1 MTNEMHYGTT
11 AYRPDRIPPQPPP
24 TERSWFRRASRVH
37 LSWGNTQ
44 ELAPAKFFH
53 KDNPER
59 LRLREQAEREDAEK
73 KDNGTYQPRITE
85 TQDFHYIHDHQRYR
99 FAQLSVGGRFWMNL
113 YIFGKGCTIFIASV
127 YSVVCIVFA
136 LDSDIGFVD
145 EIMDSAISGVYIFSP
160 LYLSWLLGSLVIH
173 KLPQLWARPARG
185 PLWEF
190 NRQTGMVTLFDYD
203 NNGEYKKNGTIGELT
218 APFHEFDAYVIS
230 SPDRQGLPLNVLELT
245 HRYRD
250 IRFNLAPILHQSDDA
265 HEHFALWDYLQNYMD
280 VSRPLPDIPYLEQF
294 RHLDPTTVEHDRHT
308 GRDPRYWV
316 DMDDDTFKAK
326 VKEVLAG
333 IRNIDT
339 LRRPNLMAQYVEYPL

>member
-1 MTNEMHYGTT
+1 M
-11 AYRPDRIPPQPPP
+11 
-24 TERSWFRRASRVH
+24 W
-37 LSWGNTQ
+37 
-44 ELAPAKFFH
+44 
-53 KDNPER
+53 
-59 LRLREQAEREDAEK
+59 
-73 KDNGTYQPRITE
+73 
-85 TQDFHYIHDHQRYR
+85 
-99 FAQLSVGGRFWMNL
+99 
-113 YIFGKGCTIFIASV
+113 
-127 YSVVCIVFA
+127 
-136 LDSDIGFVD
+136 
-145 EIMDSAISGVYIFSP
+145 AI
-160 LYLSWLLGSLVIH
+160 GSLVIH
-173 KLPQLWARPARG
+173 KLPRLWVRPARG

-203 NNGEYKKNGTIGELT
+203 NNGEYKKNGSIGELT

-265 HEHFALWDYLQNYMD
+265 NEHFALWDYLQNYMD